1 MLALEG
7 IRVLDLSE
15 RLAGPGT
22 TMYLADQGAEVIK
35 VEKRDGGDAA
45 RTQNPEPFY
54 RGNPPGFILLN
65 RNKKSITV
73 DTRKPA
79 GRAIV
84 QKLAGRSDVLV
95 QNFRPGVAERLGVGY
110 DELSKLNPR
119 LVYASV
125 SAYGL
130 KGPYADKGGYD
141 RILQGL
147 GGLMGRRLEDG
158 TPLTT
163 GVYAS
168 DGATPMIMAFG
179 IMVALWAREKTGRGQ
194 RVDGSLL
201 HTWLALQTGNM
212 ARAKEGPPTDDGT
225 ESVRTPG
232 VFRCGDGVYINV
244 AANNR
249 KQLASLA
256 CLMGLDDPMKDP
268 TYKEPAGYSR
278 VRKQVYAIAE
288 KRLQEGAAEEWLA
301 RIQKADVPSG
311 PILQKAEVFKEPQI
325 LENEMLTMVQH
336 PVVGPVTVTNTAVG
350 LSDTPGGIRTSAPL
364 LGEHTDQVLGEIGYS
379 AEQIANLR
387 VMEVI

>member
-1 MLALEG
+1 MYALEG

-22 TMYLADQGAEVIK
+22 TMYLADQGADVIK
-35 VEKRDGGDAA
+35 IERREGGDAG

-54 RGNPPGFILLN
+54 DGNPPGFILLN
-65 RNKKSITV
+65 RNKKSVTV
-73 DTRKPA
+73 DTRKPE
-79 GRAIV
+79 GREIIH
-84 QKLAGRSDVLV
+84 KLATRSDVLV

-201 HTWLALQTGNM
+201 HTWLALQTGHM
-212 ARAKEGPPTDDGT
+212 ALAEQGPPVDDGT
-225 ESVRTPG
+225 ESTRTPG

-249 KQLASLA
+249 RQLASLA

-268 TYKEPAGYSR
+268 TYKEHASYSR
-278 VRKQVYAIAE
+278 VRKQVYAV
-288 KRLQEGAAEEWLA
+288 AAERLLEGTADEWLA
-301 RIQKADVPSG
+301 SIQKADVPSG
-311 PILQKAEVFKEPQI
+311 PILERAEVFKEPQI
-325 LENEMLTMVQH
+325 IENAMLTTVQH

-350 LSDTPGGIRTSAPL
+350 LSDTPGGIRSPAPL
-364 LGEHTDQVLGEIGYS
+364 LGEHTDEVLGGLGYS
-379 AEQIANLR
+379 PEDIARLRAE
-387 VMEVI
+387 EVI